1 MRICAHICTYLRI
14 DAHVN
19 VNIYEKKQRH
29 MFKDVQGSVERERD
43 KERERETKRERE
55 SSDQQI
61 VKRFSYPQNKINHT
75 SPYG

>member
-29 MFKDVQGSVERERD
+29 MFKDVQGSVERATI
-43 KERERETKRERE
+43 ERETKRERE
-55 SSDQQI
+55 REQ
-61 VKRFSYPQNKINHT
+61 
-75 SPYG
+75 